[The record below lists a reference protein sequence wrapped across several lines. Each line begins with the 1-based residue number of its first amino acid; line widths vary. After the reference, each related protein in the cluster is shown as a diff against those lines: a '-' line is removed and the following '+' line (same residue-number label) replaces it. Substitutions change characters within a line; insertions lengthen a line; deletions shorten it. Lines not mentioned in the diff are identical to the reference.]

1 MVNANEL
8 RIGNHFIRELKS
20 SRGLEYDHDF
30 ILDESAMGK
39 LFGDSIALAL
49 QDLFPIPLTPEILE
63 AAGFE
68 GDDSLN
74 VFTLGEWIVDFSIH
88 DGVIS
93 YEGKRLFDEDIKKTF
108 PLHRLQNLVFAISGT
123 ELVVDLKEKV

>member
-1 MVNANEL
+1 
-8 RIGNHFIRELKS
+8 
-20 SRGLEYDHDF
+20 
-30 ILDESAMGK
+30 MGK